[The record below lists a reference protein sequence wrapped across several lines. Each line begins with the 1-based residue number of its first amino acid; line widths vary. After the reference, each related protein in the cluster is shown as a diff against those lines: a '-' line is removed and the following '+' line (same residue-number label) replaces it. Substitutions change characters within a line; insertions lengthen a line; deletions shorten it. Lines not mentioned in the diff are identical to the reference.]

1 MSDRLLTA
9 REVADQLAVST
20 ETTLRWTRRGQLPA
34 VRLPGGAIRYRP
46 AELAGWLDEHSTA
59 DAPGR
64 EVSPTR
70 TGDARRVGAYSL
82 LSSASSPTTPLDGS
96 MRRQRRSK
104 CPRRRRARR
113 TGWALDAGA

>member
-1 MSDRLLTA
+1 VSDRLLTA
-9 REVADQLAVST
+9 RELAQQLAVST

-34 VRLPGGAIRYRP
+34 VRLPGGAIRYR
-46 AELAGWLDEHSTA
+46 AADVDKWLVDHSTTPA

-82 LSSASSPTTPLDGS
+82 LSSAPSPTTPH
-96 MRRQRRSK
+96 
-104 CPRRRRARR
+104 
-113 TGWALDAGA
+113 DAATEEE